1 MPGQGCYDRE
11 PTADSNPTCW
21 NFQTETPIERLTTE
35 KKTRGKRA
43 VNRKGRAICRIMQH
57 YGFNDEML
65 ARIFG
70 ESKVTIVKVLT
81 NHYHD
86 DLSEDYQAAGREF
99 QVKFPPRALAEVQA
113 TSTSLTNT
121 CPAPEIQYS
130 DDDSWHSDE
139 GSEDSSYLTE
149 VSDNSEPTSVTRRP
163 DPASSQRLPRDAA
176 PVPLARTP
184 SSFRPNLDQVRTLSA
199 FPEPIEVVPQPDSA
213 TPRRIKIKGPRP
225 QQAPSTLHEPP
236 TADTPSPQ
244 TDISGMQHKRS
255 REEDPTP
262 GPSTANASSSGV
274 RTVKKPRYARPADN
288 GEARPPVQDRRP
300 VTPVAAAAQ
309 SAPVSSQI
317 RQPDPER
324 RGMPASVSDPPVS
337 IRVPASSSPLSES
350 PPTNQTQFASVVSQT
365 APSTHPGPENSSSAS
380 AMAPPATDT
389 FDTAFS
395 APPLETDP
403 RAELSTFLQNVL
415 GMDFS
420 VHLDL
425 LLAQGIDKQKLQI
438 MARWSSDARQR
449 FLHCL
454 LEDGESLLRGKKGLS
469 LFEIMSLE
477 SVIGELGK

>member
-1 MPGQGCYDRE
+1 MPGRDAMTGSQPPKQPHLLEFPD
-11 PTADSNPTCW
+11 
-21 NFQTETPIERLTTE
+21 QTPIERLTTE

-99 QVKFPPRALAEVQA
+99 QVKFPPRALAE
-113 TSTSLTNT
+113 S
-121 CPAPEIQYS
+121 PGRY
-130 DDDSWHSDE
+130 
-139 GSEDSSYLTE
+139 
-149 VSDNSEPTSVTRRP
+149 
-163 DPASSQRLPRDAA
+163 
-176 PVPLARTP
+176 
-184 SSFRPNLDQVRTLSA
+184 FRY
-199 FPEPIEVVPQPDSA
+199 
-213 TPRRIKIKGPRP
+213 
-225 QQAPSTLHEPP
+225 
-236 TADTPSPQ
+236 
-244 TDISGMQHKRS
+244 QHKRS
-255 REEDPTP
+255 REVDPIP

-274 RTVKKPRYARPADN
+274 RTVKKPRYPWPADN
-288 GEARPPVQDRRP
+288 GEARPSVQDRRP

-309 SAPVSSQI
+309 SAPFHRKSDNPI
-317 RQPDPER
+317 RSIVECQPLCQTLREH
-324 RGMPASVSDPPVS
+324 PVS
-337 IRVPASSSPLSES
+337 ASSSTLSES
-350 PPTNQTQFASVVSQT
+350 PATNQPNLLPLYRKPLPRLTRVLKIQALPLRWRLLQRIHLTQHSLR
-365 APSTHPGPENSSSAS
+365 HR
-380 AMAPPATDT
+380 
-389 FDTAFS
+389 
-395 APPLETDP
+395 DP

-425 LLAQGIDKQKLQI
+425 LLAQGIDKQKLRI

-454 LEDGESLLRGKKGLS
+454 LEDGESLLRGKKGMS